1 MMHYENIY
9 DNLKEYMFYPDVITR
24 NMSYISIEKH
34 STTNEIKK
42 NISSEK
48 NVSTKE
54 KHSFATSKNK
64 KVEVSATSK
73 NKKVEASATSKNK
86 TAAATTAV
94 ESPFF
99 IPREKDKFFWGFYIF
114 VHGEYEY
121 KIAQNNWFSIEKQWK
136 MDTMKKLDTIKPQ
149 LKDLKIKVADIEDE
163 LINCERLSLK
173 GLQVFCI
180 LYEVNVLYVAGRKY
194 CEFLYNNDKDAKTFV
209 IENDGI
215 YRNTDD
221 AYLKKIRD
229 TYWKMENVN
238 KPLKGASAY
247 SLQEMQDICV
257 KMEIEL
263 VDSVSK
269 KKKTMKVLYQELLAK
284 M

>member
-24 NMSYISIEKH
+24 NMSYVTIEKH

-42 NISSEK
+42 HISSEK
-48 NVSTKE
+48 HVSTKE
-54 KHSFATSKNK
+54 KHSFAS
-64 KVEVSATSK
+64 
-73 NKKVEASATSKNK
+73 SKNK
-86 TAAATTAV
+86 TAGAGAGASAGAGAGAGASAGAA

-149 LKDLKIKVADIEDE
+149 LKDLKIKVPDIEDE

-180 LYEVNVLYVAGRKY
+180 IYEVNVLYVAGRKY

>member
-24 NMSYISIEKH
+24 NMSYVSIVKH
-34 STTNEIKK
+34 
-42 NISSEK
+42 ISSEK
-48 NVSTKE
+48 QKHVSTKE
-54 KHSFATSKNK
+54 KHSFAST
-64 KVEVSATSK
+64 
-73 NKKVEASATSKNK
+73 KNK
-86 TAAATTAV
+86 TAGASASAATAAV

-149 LKDLKIKVADIEDE
+149 LKDLKIKVPDIEDE

>member
-24 NMSYISIEKH
+24 NMSYVSIVKH
-34 STTNEIKK
+34 STTNENEKH
-42 NISSEK
+42 ISSEK
-48 NVSTKE
+48 QKHVSTKE
-54 KHSFATSKNK
+54 KHSFAST
-64 KVEVSATSK
+64 
-73 NKKVEASATSKNK
+73 KNK
-86 TAAATTAV
+86 TAGASAAATTAV

-149 LKDLKIKVADIEDE
+149 LKDLKIKVLDIEDE

-180 LYEVNVLYVAGRKY
+180 IYEVNVLYVAGRKY

>member
-1 MMHYENIY
+1 MMNYENIY

-24 NMSYISIEKH
+24 NMSYVSIVKH

-42 NISSEK
+42 HISSEK
-48 NVSTKE
+48 HVSTKE
-54 KHSFATSKNK
+54 KHSFASTKNK
-64 KVEVSATSK
+64 TVEVSA
-73 NKKVEASATSKNK
+73 
-86 TAAATTAV
+86 AV

-180 LYEVNVLYVAGRKY
+180 LYEVNVLYVSGRKY

-269 KKKTMKVLYQELLAK
+269 KKKTMKVLYQELIAK

>member
-24 NMSYISIEKH
+24 NMSYVSIVKH
-34 STTNEIKK
+34 STTNENEKH
-42 NISSEK
+42 ISSEK
-48 NVSTKE
+48 QKHISSEKQKHVSTKE
-54 KHSFATSKNK
+54 KHSFAST
-64 KVEVSATSK
+64 
-73 NKKVEASATSKNK
+73 KNK
-86 TAAATTAV
+86 TAGASAAATAAV

-149 LKDLKIKVADIEDE
+149 LKDLKIKVPDIEDE

-180 LYEVNVLYVAGRKY
+180 IYEVNVLYVAGRKY

>member
-1 MMHYENIY
+1 MNYERTINYENIY
-9 DNLKEYMFYPDVITR
+9 NNLKEYMFYPDVIKR
-24 NMSYISIEKH
+24 NMSYLITTPNNKEKLL
-34 STTNEIKK
+34 SY
-42 NISSEK
+42 NISNDKHASRHT
-48 NVSTKE
+48 NTNTNNNTTTKKE
-54 KHSFATSKNK
+54 
-64 KVEVSATSK
+64 
-73 NKKVEASATSKNK
+73 
-86 TAAATTAV
+86 V

-99 IPREKDKFFWGFYIF
+99 IPRENDKFFWGFYIF
-114 VHGEYEY
+114 LHGEYEY
-121 KIAQNNWFSIEKQWK
+121 KIAQNNWFSIEKQFK
-136 MDTMKKLDTIKPQ
+136 MDTMKKLDTIKQQ
-149 LKDLKIKVADIEDE
+149 LKDLKIKMVDIENE
-163 LINCERLSLK
+163 FINSERLSLK
-173 GLQVFCI
+173 GLQVFCM

-194 CEFLYNNDKDAKTFV
+194 CEFLYNNDKNAKTFV

-229 TYWKMENVN
+229 TYWKMENVS

-247 SLQEMQDICV
+247 SLQELQDICV

-263 VDSVSK
+263 VDSISK

>member
-1 MMHYENIY
+1 MLNYENIY
-9 DNLKEYMFYPDVITR
+9 DNLKEYMFYPDVIKR
-24 NMSYISIEKH
+24 NMSEFSIVKH

-42 NISSEK
+42 HISSEK
-48 NVSTKE
+48 NISTKE

-64 KVEVSATSK
+64 S
-73 NKKVEASATSKNK
+73 VEAAA
-86 TAAATTAV
+86 AAATTAATAAV

-136 MDTMKKLDTIKPQ
+136 MDTMKKLDTIKTQ
-149 LKDLKIKVADIEDE
+149 LKDLKIKVPDIEDE